1 MHYVITVTVESG
13 EEKIEMI
20 SKLLIS
26 LAFLVL
32 ITAVG
37 GFIVLAVWD
46 VPVLQKTVE
55 KPIDTSRF
63 LEKKS

>member
-1 MHYVITVTVESG
+1 
-13 EEKIEMI
+13 MI

-32 ITAVG
+32 VTAVG
-37 GFIVLAVWD
+37 GVVLLAVWD